1 MRREGV
7 SGRTKDDNPCS
18 CHETDELLIALI
30 VIKELES
37 FFFCKGKTR
46 YVIDKKYTVSMT
58 KICSGII

>member
-30 VIKELES
+30 VIKELETI
-37 FFFCKGKTR
+37 FFLCKAGKN
-46 YVIDKKYTVSMT
+46 
-58 KICSGII
+58 

>member
-30 VIKELES
+30 VIKELETI
-37 FFFCKGKTR
+37 FFFFAKQGKTR
-46 YVIDKKYTVSMT
+46 NVIDKKH
-58 KICSGII
+58 CFND